1 VNLLQQLLWQTP
13 IWVWV
18 LLAFLVSRGIAA
30 MRSGQTSLRK
40 LAIVPALFSVWG
52 IWSISHRY
60 GGSPLA
66 WGEWLAGI
74 CAGAAVGWLLL
85 RRATLT
91 VDASTGTLWRS
102 ADYSLLPLLLVTFVI
117 KYGFETALAV
127 APGLSSNAGFSAAYL
142 LLSGGFTGIF
152 IGKYCRYLA
161 ASRGATPSG
170 MQPAG

>member
-1 VNLLQQLLWQTP
+1 LS
-13 IWVWV
+13 
-18 LLAFLVSRGIAA
+18 A
-30 MRSGQTSLRK
+30 
-40 LAIVPALFSVWG
+40 ALFSVWG

-142 LLSGGFTGIF
+142 LLSGGFTGSLLLRDHATLVAFTEYNLLWALGAAIAL
-152 IGKYCRYLA
+152 GLGAHLA
-161 ASRGATPSG
+161 GFG
-170 MQPAG
+170 